1 MKKYINSSESE
12 NLVAINLTNSIQE
25 KCLTSDDIT
34 KKNKELQHE
43 QSRYLNRVLEA
54 YCDCV

>member
-1 MKKYINSSESE
+1 MKKFINSSEIE
-12 NLVAINLTNSIQE
+12 NLIATNSTNSIQE
-25 KCLTSDDIT
+25 KCLTTDDIT

-43 QSRYLNRVLEA
+43 QARYLNRVLEA